1 MPYNNI
7 IFYNYGTAASVALP
21 TFFDVEDPALWWDPT
36 VEVCEQVQF
45 RDFTGVDSLSA
56 FLCSILVFVGVQFIE
71 HRLGRP
77 LYNFP
82 GLVPYRK
89 DTSEPDDTE
98 KAAVEADKAV
108 ELEETGGSTSYAGGV
123 VKSIEDSEDS
133 SSGPTAE
140 PAIDVGIPAEM
151 EESEHEA

>member
-7 IFYNYGTAASVALP
+7 IFYNYGTAASVNVP

-56 FLCSILVFVGVQFIE
+56 FLCSILVFTGVQTIE

-89 DTSEPDDTE
+89 DLSEPGDSE
-98 KAAVEADKAV
+98 KVVEADKAV
-108 ELEETGGSTSYAGGV
+108 ELEETEGTKSYAGGV

-133 SSGPTAE
+133 SSGPAAE
-140 PAIDVGIPAEM
+140 PAIDVGIPAGIEG
-151 EESEHEA
+151 SEHEA